1 MARQPMTPG
10 GQWLVGGS
18 GTPHYVLDP
27 DHVKRLLH
35 TEGFQIIDDP
45 RLSDEDEVS
54 DEDEEK
60 TEDEEEEDEEPEEKP
75 KKRAKK

>member
-10 GQWLVGGS
+10 GQWLLGGT

-27 DHVKRLLH
+27 AHVHRLLH

-45 RLSDEDEVS
+45 RPVGEDEEIESDEETDEDES
-54 DEDEEK
+54 DEDEE
-60 TEDEEEEDEEPEEKP
+60 EP